1 MNSNFKY
8 VFKNSIYMFLLKILG
23 AVVTFGFTMQL
34 TRQLG
39 AEESGYYFYVISL
52 LALLA
57 SFSSLG
63 FNSSIL
69 KITSIMKDSSIIK
82 SKLFD
87 ISLICILFSIVISLI
102 LWFGFTYVL
111 KVDEYYFFA
120 LICLIPFVLSQI
132 FSSYYQ
138 SVGQTFLSSIYLNLF
153 YQIVLLSYLF
163 FFEITEIEQ
172 VFNVLS
178 ISLYFSVAV
187 FLIMNLIKFRGGTYR
202 FSGRVEIKKM
212 LLLSLPMMLAQII
225 SQINNFSGQF
235 LMNIYATSTDI
246 SLYSVAMRVAV
257 LISFISSAVSRVSAS
272 KFATLYENNQ
282 MEELKLLVL
291 KSNKMLFL
299 MSFPMFLF
307 VVLFGELI
315 LSFFGPE
322 FVEAYY
328 ILVLLSAGQFISSI
342 CGSVFYLLQMTGN
355 EKEMMLIII
364 ISTCA
369 SIILGFILVPIY
381 GMYGAAIMTFVTLLL
396 NCLISCYKA
405 YKNIGFNP
413 LNIFVK

>member
-1 MNSNFKY
+1 MNSDFKY
-8 VFKNSIYMFLLKILG
+8 VFKNSIYMFLLKISG
-23 AVVTFGFTMQL
+23 AIITFGFTMQL

-39 AEESGYYFYVISL
+39 AEESGYYFYIISL

-69 KITSIMKDSSIIK
+69 KITSIIKDPAIIK

-87 ISLICILFSIVISLI
+87 VSLICTLSSIIISLIVWL
-102 LWFGFTYVL
+102 GFTYLL
-111 KVDEYYFFA
+111 KVEAYYFFA
-120 LICLIPFVLSQI
+120 VICLPPFVLSQM

-138 SVGQTFLSSIYLNLF
+138 SIGKTFLSSIYLNLF
-153 YQIVLLSYLF
+153 YQVVLLSYLF
-163 FFEITEIEQ
+163 FFEITEVEQ

-178 ISLYFSVAV
+178 ISLY
-187 FLIMNLIKFRGGTYR
+187 LIIIIFVIVNLVKLREAEYT
-202 FSGRVEIKKM
+202 FSGKAEIKQM

-235 LMNIYATSTDI
+235 LMNIYGTSTDI
-246 SLYSVAMRVAV
+246 SLYSVAMRIAV

-272 KFATLYENNQ
+272 KFAILYANNQ

-291 KSNKMLFL
+291 KSNKILFF

-307 VVLFGELI
+307 VVLFGEFI
-315 LSFFGPE
+315 LSFFGTE
-322 FVEAYY
+322 FIEAYY

-364 ISTCA
+364 ISTCS

-413 LNIFVK
+413 LNIL